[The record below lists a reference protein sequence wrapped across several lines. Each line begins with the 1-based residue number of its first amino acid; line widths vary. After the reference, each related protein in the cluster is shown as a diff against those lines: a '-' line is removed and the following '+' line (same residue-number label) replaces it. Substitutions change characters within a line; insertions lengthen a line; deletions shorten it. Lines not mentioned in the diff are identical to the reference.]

1 MAKGFI
7 MSGVSP
13 TVLIFWLGTVGI
25 ATTEFGYTTPGKAFA
40 FFGSIVFTVFIT
52 DILKA
57 KLADKLRSFLTI
69 RMIRL
74 MNIVLGIILV
84 LFGGRLIFYA
94 DQTIF

>member
-1 MAKGFI
+1 

-25 ATTEFGYTTPGKAFA
+25 ATTEFGYTTPGKAFV
-40 FFGSIVFTVFIT
+40 FFGSIVGTVFIT